1 MKLRYLFIA
10 VLFAL
15 LVSVWAARTQLAEVA
30 AASVMQRS
38 GVSDVTVSI
47 RQLDPG
53 QSQIERLAFSL
64 ENESGVLQLEAHDAR
79 ISYTLAQLA
88 EARVDDIR
96 IDRLVLRHE
105 KTEHTTAELHL
116 VRAHATQQKTAP
128 LKIMA
133 AVQQALS
140 TYAIFNHFTGI
151 CLPTKTVFRSKYF
164 FYINF

>member
-64 ENESGVLQLEAHDAR
+64 ENESGVLQLEAHGVR
-79 ISYTLAQLA
+79 ISYNP
-88 EARVDDIR
+88 
-96 IDRLVLRHE
+96 
-105 KTEHTTAELHL
+105 
-116 VRAHATQQKTAP
+116 RATGRGPRGWHPHRQAG
-128 LKIMA
+128 A
-133 AVQQALS
+133 AS
-140 TYAIFNHFTGI
+140 
-151 CLPTKTVFRSKYF
+151 
-164 FYINF
+164 